1 MKFPLKSNPAVNIE
15 ITPLIDIVF
24 ILVIFFVATSKI
36 SESQFLN
43 IDLPESNYLESNE
56 DNLNNQII
64 VKSNGEI
71 IIGSKTY
78 QSDEINLEM
87 ALLDNL
93 TVENV
98 VILSIEKKVYHEQ
111 TIAIMDLLQKNN
123 FTDIKIKTLSQWNKI
138 RIKDFLDIP

>member
-43 IDLPESNYLESNE
+43 IDLPESNYLESNA
-56 DNLNNQII
+56 DNPNNQII

-123 FTDIKIKTLSQWNKI
+123 FTDIKIKTLSQ
-138 RIKDFLDIP
+138 

>member
-43 IDLPESNYLESNE
+43 IDLPESNYLESNA

-64 VKSNGEI
+64 VRSNGEI
-71 IIGSKTY
+71 IIGSKIY

-123 FTDIKIKTLSQWNKI
+123 FTDIKIKTLSQ
-138 RIKDFLDIP
+138 

>member
-43 IDLPESNYLESNE
+43 IDLPESNYLESNG

-123 FTDIKIKTLSQWNKI
+123 FIDIKIKTLSQ
-138 RIKDFLDIP
+138 

>member
-43 IDLPESNYLESNE
+43 IDLHESNYLESNA

-78 QSDEINLEM
+78 QSDGINLEM

-123 FTDIKIKTLSQWNKI
+123 FTDIKIKTLSQ
-138 RIKDFLDIP
+138 

>member
-1 MKFPLKSNPAVNIE
+1 MKFPLKSNPTINIE

-43 IDLPESNYLESNE
+43 IDLPESNYLESNA

-64 VKSNGEI
+64 VRSNGEI
-71 IIGSKTY
+71 IIGSKTF
-78 QSDEINLEM
+78 QSGEINLEM

-123 FTDIKIKTLSQWNKI
+123 FTDIKIKTLSQ
-138 RIKDFLDIP
+138 

>member
-1 MKFPLKSNPAVNIE
+1 MQEVAYLIERSDITEETVRVNIH
-15 ITPLIDIVF
+15 IG
-24 ILVIFFVATSKI
+24 S
-36 SESQFLN
+36 FL
-43 IDLPESNYLESNE
+43 NYLESNE

-123 FTDIKIKTLSQWNKI
+123 FIDIKIKTLSQ
-138 RIKDFLDIP
+138 

>member
-1 MKFPLKSNPAVNIE
+1 MKFPLKTNPAVNIE

-43 IDLPESNYLESNE
+43 IDLPESNYLESNA

-64 VKSNGEI
+64 VRSNGEI

-78 QSDEINLEM
+78 QSGEINLEM

-123 FTDIKIKTLSQWNKI
+123 FIDIKIKTLSQ
-138 RIKDFLDIP
+138 

>member
-93 TVENV
+93 TVKNV
-98 VILSIEKKVYHEQ
+98 VILSIEKKS
-111 TIAIMDLLQKNN
+111 IMNKPLQLWIYFKKITLL
-123 FTDIKIKTLSQWNKI
+123 TLK
-138 RIKDFLDIP
+138 

>member
-71 IIGSKTY
+71 VIGSKTY

-123 FTDIKIKTLSQWNKI
+123 FIDIKIKTLSQ
-138 RIKDFLDIP
+138 

>member
-1 MKFPLKSNPAVNIE
+1 MKFPLKSNPAINIE

-43 IDLPESNYLESNE
+43 IDLPESNYLESNA

-64 VKSNGEI
+64 VRSNGEI

-78 QSDEINLEM
+78 QFGEINLEM

-123 FTDIKIKTLSQWNKI
+123 FTDIKIKTLSQ
-138 RIKDFLDIP
+138 

>member
-71 IIGSKTY
+71 IIGSKIY

-123 FTDIKIKTLSQWNKI
+123 FIDIKIKTLSQ
-138 RIKDFLDIP
+138 

>member
-43 IDLPESNYLESNE
+43 IDLPESNYLESNV

-64 VKSNGEI
+64 VRSNGEI

-78 QSDEINLEM
+78 QSGEINLEM

-123 FTDIKIKTLSQWNKI
+123 FTDIKIKTLSQ
-138 RIKDFLDIP
+138 

>member
-98 VILSIEKKVYHEQ
+98 VILSIEKS
-111 TIAIMDLLQKNN
+111 
-123 FTDIKIKTLSQWNKI
+123 LS
-138 RIKDFLDIP
+138 

>member
-43 IDLPESNYLESNE
+43 IDLPESNYLESNA

-64 VKSNGEI
+64 VRSNGEI

-78 QSDEINLEM
+78 QFGEINLEM

-123 FTDIKIKTLSQWNKI
+123 FIDIKIKTLSQ
-138 RIKDFLDIP
+138 

>member
-43 IDLPESNYLESNE
+43 IDLPESNYLESNA

-64 VKSNGEI
+64 VRSNGEI
-71 IIGSKTY
+71 IIGSKTF
-78 QSDEINLEM
+78 QSGEINLEM

-123 FTDIKIKTLSQWNKI
+123 FTDIKIKTLSQ
-138 RIKDFLDIP
+138 